1 MIRLLTF
8 DLDNTLWETESV
20 VAAAEQTLMG
30 WYAEHAPEF
39 ARLDRET
46 RKALRQEVLEADPL
60 LRHRVTD
67 FRRAVMT
74 LGLTRAGYAPEQVED
89 LTERGFEVFLEAR
102 HALTLFPH
110 AEALLEQLSGR
121 YALATISNGNA
132 DVRRLG
138 LAKYFSVIVSADEV
152 GISKPDPAPFVAA
165 LERAG
170 VEPAHALHIGDHP
183 VDDIQGARD
192 AGLHTLWFNRLG
204 LNWEGSIRPDGE
216 VRCLSEIP
224 GWLERYLKLKGNPVA
239 QNQHD
244 V

>member
-20 VAAAEQTLMG
+20 VAAAEQTLMA
-30 WYAEHAPEF
+30 WYAEHAPQF
-39 ARLDRET
+39 AERLDSEA
-46 RKALRQEVLEADPL
+46 RKALRHEVLASDPL

-67 FRRAVMT
+67 FRIAVMT
-74 LGLTRAGYAPEQVED
+74 LGLTRAGYAEEQVQE
-89 LTERGFEVFLEAR
+89 LTQKGFEVFLEAR

-110 AEALLEQLSGR
+110 AETLLEQLSSR
-121 YALATISNGNA
+121 YTLATISNGNA

-152 GISKPDPAPFVAA
+152 GISKPDPAPFLAA

-183 VDDIQGARD
+183 VDDIQGARE
-192 AGLHTLWFNRLG
+192 AGLHTLWFNRVG
-204 LNWEGSIRPDGE
+204 TPWTDSIRPDGE
-216 VRCLSEIP
+216 VSCLSQIP
-224 GWLERYLKLKGNPVA
+224 TWLDGYTA
-239 QNQHD
+239 QLTRSPK
-244 V
+244 

>member
-20 VAAAEQTLMG
+20 VAAAEQTLMT
-30 WYAEHAPEF
+30 WYAEHAPQF
-39 ARLDRET
+39 AERLDSDA
-46 RKALRQEVLEADPL
+46 RKALRHEVLANDPL

-67 FRRAVMT
+67 FRIAVMA
-74 LGLTRAGYAPEQVED
+74 LGLTRAGYAEEQVQE
-89 LTERGFEVFLEAR
+89 LTQKGFEVFLEAR

-110 AEALLEQLSGR
+110 AEALLEQLSTR
-121 YALATISNGNA
+121 YTLATISNGNA

-152 GISKPDPAPFVAA
+152 GISKPDPAPFLTA

-183 VDDIQGARD
+183 VDDMQGARES
-192 AGLHTLWFNRLG
+192 GLHTLWFNRMG
-204 LNWEGSIRPDGE
+204 AAWPDAVRPDGE
-216 VRCLSEIP
+216 VRCLSQIP
-224 GWLERYLKLKGNPVA
+224 AWLDGYTAKLTGLRT
-239 QNQHD
+239 
-244 V
+244 

>member
-20 VAAAEQTLMG
+20 VAAAEQTLMA
-30 WYAEHAPEF
+30 WYAEHAPQF
-39 ARLDRET
+39 AERLDSEA
-46 RKALRQEVLEADPL
+46 RKALRHEVLASDPL

-67 FRRAVMT
+67 FRIAVMS
-74 LGLTRAGYAPEQVED
+74 LGLTRAGYAEEQVQE
-89 LTERGFEVFLEAR
+89 LTQKGFEVFLEAR

-110 AEALLEQLSGR
+110 AESLLEQLSRR
-121 YALATISNGNA
+121 YTLATISNGNA

-152 GISKPDPAPFVAA
+152 GISKPDPAPFLAA

-183 VDDIQGARD
+183 VDDIQGARES
-192 AGLHTLWFNRLG
+192 GLHTLWFNRTG
-204 LNWEGSIRPDGE
+204 KPWTDPVRPDGE
-216 VRCLSEIP
+216 VSCLSQIP
-224 GWLERYLKLKGNPVA
+224 TWLEGYTA
-239 QNQHD
+239 QLTRLPK
-244 V
+244 